1 MIPSSIY
8 PGVALPGCRL
18 VRQPP
23 HPWQAANHH
32 GRFATTPKSRGGCFP
47 ARRTRLLGVPPTSDL
62 AGRSGCYTLSADFHQ
77 PPAALRALGGLRS
90 NPSPEGGGWRRLRP
104 FLAWCRTRLSR
115 FRQKLHYQ
123 WSGRNDRRLTQD
135 EVRVRWFRCLLS
147 AEIPHSVAVRV
158 PATWLFLRV
167 CVAAPFALCR
177 IPVGRASN
185 PCLPARITQC
195 PKALLETTLHVLTGC
210 VGMDPAP

>member
-1 MIPSSIY
+1 MSANPHIR
-8 PGVALPGCRL
+8 GKLRTTMAALLRLRRAGAVAS
-18 VRQPP
+18 PP
-23 HPWQAANHH
+23 VAPDYSA
-32 GRFATTPKSRGGCFP
+32 F
-47 ARRTRLLGVPPTSDL
+47 LLPPTL
-62 AGRSGCYTLSADFHQ
+62 QGRSGCYTLSADFHQ
-77 PPAALRALGGLRS
+77 PSSACGLRMGCV
-90 NPSPEGGGWRRLRP
+90 PILLPGGGRRRRLRP

-115 FRQKLHYQ
+115 FRQKLHYR

-158 PATWLFLRV
+158 PATWLSLRV